1 MAAADAAACGKR
13 DRLDR
18 HMAAA
23 APLGAPAG
31 TRFLPLVFEVHGG
44 CTGDTAREIRHLL
57 NAWSEQNGYDETRC
71 AVNRHA
77 WRYYIAC
84 MLHAR
89 SRRPGAGALARRAY
103 GCLWL
108 SPRLA
113 RGHAS
118 SRRLE

>member
-1 MAAADAAACGKR
+1 M
-13 DRLDR
+13 LSSSS
-18 HMAAA
+18 
-23 APLGAPAG
+23 PAG
-31 TRFLPLVFEVHGG
+31 CG

-77 WRYYIAC
+77 WQYYIAC
-84 MLHAR
+84 MLAHAVR
-89 SRRPGAGALARRAY
+89 SGAGALARRAY

-118 SRRLE
+118 SRGLDLELLHTDSEIGRFTYLRTVSDYYL

>member
-1 MAAADAAACGKR
+1 MAACGKR

-23 APLGAPAG
+23 APVGAPAG
-31 TRFLPLVFEVHGG
+31 TRFLPFVFEVHGG

-84 MLHAR
+84 ACLLTP
-89 SRRPGAGALARRAY
+89 SRRRCAGSPS
-103 GCLWL
+103 LWL
-108 SPRLA
+108 PLSKPAPRA
-113 RGHAS
+113 RT
-118 SRRLE
+118 R